1 MKLILLLVLT
11 SCAHN
16 TKESAK
22 ELINKKEISK
32 GSVLDL
38 VRASY
43 QKGCVDGIQH
53 EYPLKTHGRIFKQ
66 CLEKAKNHEKEISDI
81 LK

>member
-22 ELINKKEISK
+22 ELINKKLGFDLNLLLKESK
-32 GSVLDL
+32 
-38 VRASY
+38 
-43 QKGCVDGIQH
+43 
-53 EYPLKTHGRIFKQ
+53 
-66 CLEKAKNHEKEISDI
+66 I
-81 LK
+81 LKEMKLQTRLDQF